1 MRGFALVQSKKTGTM
16 TTSTHGR
23 RLFLELLKQ
32 EGVRVMFGN
41 PGTTEL
47 PLMDALAGEE
57 DIRYV
62 LALQESLVMA
72 MADGYARASGGLGC
86 ANVHVAP
93 GLGNAMG
100 MLFDAM
106 KAGSPVLLTAG
117 QQAQGFGITEP
128 NLYAEL
134 PPMAQPFVKY
144 AVEARRAQDLPRLL
158 HRAAKTALAPPMG
171 PVFVSLPVDVMN
183 AEAEVGLGVPS
194 RVAPRIMADAAE
206 IAKAA
211 ALLAASARPV
221 IIAGDSVAQSG
232 ASAELVALAEALGA
246 PVWLE
251 GEPTTLPFPP
261 AHPLF
266 RGPITRLG
274 KWINTMLAPHDLVLS
289 VGADMFTL
297 SLPPEVEPLPE
308 GIKVVQLDT
317 NPWEL
322 AKNFPTDA
330 ALFGDPVPTLP
341 ALTAAMLAA
350 QGAEGVARAQARRAE
365 VAAAVAADLAKLTAQ
380 AEALADR
387 TPMHPLALMKALG
400 ETLPA
405 EAVVV
410 DESISNGAGMFQFLR
425 NAQPGGLF
433 GNRGGG
439 IGWGL
444 PAAVGV
450 QLALPERRVVA
461 VIGDGSAMYSIQAL
475 WTAAHEKLAM
485 VFVILN
491 NRSYRILK
499 QRLSATKGL
508 AAQRGRYVGMEL
520 GEPAIDFVGLA
531 QSMGVAALR
540 AESIPDFVAALKQ
553 GLAGDGPLLIDAATD
568 PTFQAV

>member
-1 MRGFALVQSKKTGTM
+1 M
-16 TTSTHGR
+16 TAPTAGR

-47 PLMDALAGEE
+47 PLMDALAGEDE
-57 DIRYV
+57 IRYV

-72 MADGYARASGGLGC
+72 MADGYARASGTLGV

-93 GLGNAMG
+93 GLGNALG
-100 MLFDAM
+100 LLFDAH

-144 AVEARRAQDLPRLL
+144 AVEARRAQDLPRLI
-158 HRAAKTALAPPMG
+158 HRAAKTALAPPTG

-183 AEAEVGLGVPS
+183 AEATIGLGTPS
-194 RVAPRIMADAAE
+194 RVAPRIAADAAE

-211 ALLAASARPV
+211 KLLAAAKSPV
-221 IIAGDSVAQSG
+221 IIAGDCVAQSG
-232 ASAELVALAEALGA
+232 AAAELVALAEALGA

-274 KWINTMLAPHDLVLS
+274 RWINNMLSPHDLLLS

-297 SLPPEVEPLPE
+297 SLPPEIEPLPE
-308 GIKVVQLDT
+308 GIKVIHMDT

-322 AKNFPTDA
+322 AKNFATDA
-330 ALFGDPVPTLP
+330 ALFGDPLPTLP
-341 ALTAAMLAA
+341 ALTAAMNDAL
-350 QGAEGVARAQARRAE
+350 GADGIARAQSRRTE

-380 AEALADR
+380 AEALMDR
-387 TPMHPLALMKALG
+387 SPIAPLALMKALG
-400 ETLPA
+400 DTLPA
-405 EAVVV
+405 EAVLV
-410 DESISNGAGMFQFLR
+410 DESISSGAGMFQFLR
-425 NAQPGGLF
+425 NAQPGGLY

-444 PAAVGV
+444 PGAVGV

-475 WTAAHEKLAM
+475 WTAAHEKLPM

-499 QRLSATKGL
+499 QRLSATQGT

-520 GEPAIDFVGLA
+520 SEPAIDFAGLA
-531 QSMGVAALR
+531 RSLGVAAER
-540 AESIPDFVAALKQ
+540 VETIPAFIAALKK
-553 GLAGDGPLLIDAATD
+553 GLTGDGPLLIDAATES
-568 PTFQAV
+568 TFQ

>member
-1 MRGFALVQSKKTGTM
+1 M
-16 TTSTHGR
+16 TDAPTAGR

-47 PLMDALAGEE
+47 PLMDALAGED

-72 MADGYARASGGLGC
+72 MADGYARASGTLGV

-93 GLGNAMG
+93 GLGNALG
-100 MLFDAM
+100 LLFDAH

-144 AVEARRAQDLPRLL
+144 AVEARRAQDLPRLI
-158 HRAAKTALAPPMG
+158 HRAAKTALAPPTG
-171 PVFVSLPVDVMN
+171 PVFLSLPVDVMN
-183 AEAEVGLGVPS
+183 AEATVSLGSPS
-194 RVAPRIMADAAE
+194 RVAPRIAADAEE

-211 ALLAASARPV
+211 RLLAAAKSPV
-221 IIAGDSVAQSG
+221 IIAGDCVAQSN
-232 ASAELVALAEALGA
+232 AAAELVALAEALGA

-274 KWINTMLAPHDLVLS
+274 RWINTMLSPHDLLLS

-297 SLPPEVEPLPE
+297 SLPPDIEPLPD
-308 GIKVVQLDT
+308 GIRVVHMDT

-322 AKNFPTDA
+322 AKNFPADA
-330 ALFGDPVPTLP
+330 ALFGDPLPTLP
-341 ALTAAMLAA
+341 ALTAKLNEALGAA
-350 QGAEGVARAQARRAE
+350 GIARAQSRRAE

-380 AEALADR
+380 AEALKDR
-387 TPMHPLALMKALG
+387 SPIAPLALMKALG
-400 ETLPA
+400 DTLPP
-405 EAVVV
+405 EAVLV
-410 DESISNGAGMFQFLR
+410 DESISSGAGMFQFLR
-425 NAQPGGLF
+425 NAPPGSLY

-444 PAAVGV
+444 PGAVGV

-475 WTAAHEKLAM
+475 WTAAHEKLPM

-499 QRLSATKGL
+499 QRLSATQGT
-508 AAQRGRYVGMEL
+508 AAQVGRYVGMEL
-520 GEPAIDFVGLA
+520 SEPAIDFTGLA
-531 QSMGVAALR
+531 RSMGVAAER
-540 AESIPDFVAALKQ
+540 VETIPAFIAALKK
-553 GLAGDGPLLIDAATD
+553 GLAGDGPLLIDAATES
-568 PTFQAV
+568 TFQ

>member
-1 MRGFALVQSKKTGTM
+1 M
-16 TTSTHGR
+16 TTAPTAGR

-47 PLMDALAGEE
+47 PLMDALAGEDE
-57 DIRYV
+57 IRYV

-72 MADGYARASGGLGC
+72 MADGYARASGTLGV

-100 MLFDAM
+100 MLFDAH

-144 AVEARRAQDLPRLL
+144 AVEARRAQDLPRLI
-158 HRAAKTALAPPMG
+158 HRAAKTALAPPTG

-183 AEAEVGLGVPS
+183 AEATIGLGTPS
-194 RVAPRIMADAAE
+194 RVAPRIAADAAE

-211 ALLAASARPV
+211 KLLAAAKSPV
-221 IIAGDSVAQSG
+221 IIAGDCVAQSG
-232 ASAELVALAEALGA
+232 AAAELVALAEALGA
-246 PVWLE
+246 LVWLE

-274 KWINTMLAPHDLVLS
+274 RWINNMLSPHDLLLS

-297 SLPPEVEPLPE
+297 SLPPEIEPLPE
-308 GIKVVQLDT
+308 GIKVIHMDT

-330 ALFGDPVPTLP
+330 ALFGDPQPTLP
-341 ALTAAMLAA
+341 ALTAAMNAA
-350 QGAEGVARAQARRAE
+350 MGADGIARAQSRRAE

-380 AEALADR
+380 AEALMDR
-387 TPMHPLALMKALG
+387 SPIHPLALMKALG
-400 ETLPA
+400 DTLPA
-405 EAVVV
+405 EAVLV
-410 DESISNGAGMFQFLR
+410 DESISSGAGMFQFLR
-425 NAQPGGLF
+425 NAQPGGLY

-444 PAAVGV
+444 PGAVGV

-475 WTAAHEKLAM
+475 WTAAHEKLPM

-499 QRLSATKGL
+499 QRLSATQGT

-520 GEPAIDFVGLA
+520 SEPAIDFAALA
-531 QSMGVAALR
+531 RSLGVAAER
-540 AESIPDFVAALKQ
+540 VETIPAFIAALKK
-553 GLAGDGPLLIDAATD
+553 GLAGDGPLLIDAATES
-568 PTFQAV
+568 TFQ

>member
-1 MRGFALVQSKKTGTM
+1 M
-16 TTSTHGR
+16 TATAGR
-23 RLFLELLKQ
+23 RLFLDLLKQ
-32 EGVRVMFGN
+32 EGVKVMFGN

-47 PLMDALAGEE
+47 PLMDALAGE
-57 DIRYV
+57 DGIRYV

-100 MLFDAM
+100 MLFDAH

-144 AVEARRAQDLPRLL
+144 AVEVRRAQDLPRLL
-158 HRAAKTALAPPMG
+158 HRAAKTALAPPTG

-183 AEAEVGLGVPS
+183 AEAEVALGVPS
-194 RVAPRIMADAAE
+194 RVAPRIAADAGE

-211 ALLAASARPV
+211 ALLAGAKSPV

-232 ASAELVALAEALGA
+232 AAAELVALAEALGA

-274 KWINTMLAPHDLVLS
+274 TWINNMLSPHDLVFS
-289 VGADMFTL
+289 IGADMFTL
-297 SLPPEVEPLPE
+297 SLPPEIEPLPT

-330 ALFGDPVPTLP
+330 ALFGDPLASLP
-341 ALTAAMLAA
+341 MLTAALRAA
-350 QGAEGVARAQARRAE
+350 QGADGITKAQARRAA
-365 VAAAVAADLAKLTAQ
+365 VAASVAADLAKLTAQ
-380 AEALADR
+380 AEALAGR

-410 DESISNGAGMFQFLR
+410 DESISNGAGMFHFLR
-425 NAQPGGLF
+425 NAEPGGLY

-499 QRLSATKGL
+499 QRLSATKGT

-520 GEPAIDFVGLA
+520 SEPAIDFVGLA
-531 QSMGVAALR
+531 QSMGVEAVR
-540 AESIPDFVAALKQ
+540 VESIPDFIAALQ
-553 GLAGDGPLLIDAATD
+553 RGLTGTGPLLIDAATD
-568 PTFQAV
+568 PSFQPV

>member
-1 MRGFALVQSKKTGTM
+1 M
-16 TTSTHGR
+16 TAPTAGR

-47 PLMDALAGEE
+47 PLMDALAGEDE
-57 DIRYV
+57 IRYV

-72 MADGYARASGGLGC
+72 MADGYARASGTLGV

-100 MLFDAM
+100 MLFDAH

-144 AVEARRAQDLPRLL
+144 AVEARRAQDLPRLI
-158 HRAAKTALAPPMG
+158 HRAAKTALAPPTG

-183 AEAEVGLGVPS
+183 AEATIGLGTPS
-194 RVAPRIMADAAE
+194 RVAPRIAADAAE

-211 ALLAASARPV
+211 KLLAGAKSPV
-221 IIAGDSVAQSG
+221 IIAGDCVAQSG
-232 ASAELVALAEALGA
+232 AAAELVALAEALGA

-274 KWINTMLAPHDLVLS
+274 HWINTMLSPHDLLLS

-297 SLPPEVEPLPE
+297 SLPPEIEPLPE
-308 GIKVVQLDT
+308 GIKVIHMDT

-330 ALFGDPVPTLP
+330 ALFGDPLPTLP
-341 ALTAAMLAA
+341 ALTAAMNAA
-350 QGAEGVARAQARRAE
+350 MGADGIARAQARRGE

-380 AEALADR
+380 AEALMDR
-387 TPMHPLALMKALG
+387 SPIAPLALMKALG
-400 ETLPA
+400 DTLPA
-405 EAVVV
+405 EAVLV
-410 DESISNGAGMFQFLR
+410 DESISSGAGMFQFLR
-425 NAQPGGLF
+425 NAQPGGLY

-444 PAAVGV
+444 PGAVGV

-475 WTAAHEKLAM
+475 WTAAHEKLPM

-499 QRLSATKGL
+499 QRLSATQGI

-520 GEPAIDFVGLA
+520 SEPTIDFTGLA
-531 QSMGVAALR
+531 RSMGVAAER
-540 AESIPDFVAALKQ
+540 VETIPAFIAALKK
-553 GLAGDGPLLIDAATD
+553 GLAGDGPLLIDAATESV
-568 PTFQAV
+568 FQ

>member
-1 MRGFALVQSKKTGTM
+1 M
-16 TTSTHGR
+16 TAPTAGR

-47 PLMDALAGEE
+47 PLMDALAGEDE
-57 DIRYV
+57 IRYV

-72 MADGYARASGGLGC
+72 MADGYARASGTLGV

-100 MLFDAM
+100 MLFDAH

-144 AVEARRAQDLPRLL
+144 AVEARRAQDLPRLI
-158 HRAAKTALAPPMG
+158 HRAAKTALAPPTG

-183 AEAEVGLGVPS
+183 AEATIGLGTPS
-194 RVAPRIMADAAE
+194 RVAPRIAADGAE

-211 ALLAASARPV
+211 KLLAAAKSPV
-221 IIAGDSVAQSG
+221 IIAGDCVAQSG
-232 ASAELVALAEALGA
+232 AAAELVALAEALGA

-274 KWINTMLAPHDLVLS
+274 HWINTMLSPHDLLLS

-297 SLPPEVEPLPE
+297 SLPPEIEPLPE
-308 GIKVVQLDT
+308 GIKVIHMDT

-330 ALFGDPVPTLP
+330 ALFGDPLPTLP
-341 ALTAAMLAA
+341 ALTAAMNAA
-350 QGAEGVARAQARRAE
+350 MGADGIARAQSRRGE

-380 AEALADR
+380 AEALMDR
-387 TPMHPLALMKALG
+387 SPIAPLALMKALG
-400 ETLPA
+400 DTLPA
-405 EAVVV
+405 EAVLV
-410 DESISNGAGMFQFLR
+410 DESISSGAGMFQFLR
-425 NAQPGGLF
+425 NAQPGGLY

-444 PAAVGV
+444 PGAVGV

-475 WTAAHEKLAM
+475 WTAAHEKLPM

-499 QRLSATKGL
+499 QRLSATQGT

-520 GEPAIDFVGLA
+520 SEPAIDFAGLA
-531 QSMGVAALR
+531 RSLGVAAER
-540 AESIPDFVAALKQ
+540 AETIPAFIAALKK
-553 GLAGDGPLLIDAATD
+553 GLTGDGPLLIDAATES
-568 PTFQAV
+568 TFQ

>member
-1 MRGFALVQSKKTGTM
+1 M
-16 TTSTHGR
+16 TAPTAGR

-47 PLMDALAGEE
+47 PLMDALAGEDE
-57 DIRYV
+57 IRYV

-72 MADGYARASGGLGC
+72 MADGYARASGTLGV

-100 MLFDAM
+100 MLFDAH

-144 AVEARRAQDLPRLL
+144 AVEARRAQDLPRLI
-158 HRAAKTALAPPMG
+158 HRAAKTALAPPTG

-183 AEAEVGLGVPS
+183 AEATIGLGTPS
-194 RVAPRIMADAAE
+194 RVAPRIAADAAE

-211 ALLAASARPV
+211 KLLAGAKSPV
-221 IIAGDSVAQSG
+221 IIAGDCVAQSG
-232 ASAELVALAEALGA
+232 AAAELVALAEALGA

-274 KWINTMLAPHDLVLS
+274 HWINTMLSPHDLLLS

-297 SLPPEVEPLPE
+297 SLPPEIEPLPE
-308 GIKVVQLDT
+308 GIKVIHMDT

-330 ALFGDPVPTLP
+330 ALFGDPLPTLP
-341 ALTAAMLAA
+341 ALTAAMNAA
-350 QGAEGVARAQARRAE
+350 MGADGIARAQARRGE

-380 AEALADR
+380 AEALMDR
-387 TPMHPLALMKALG
+387 SPIAPLALMKALG
-400 ETLPA
+400 DTLPA
-405 EAVVV
+405 EAVLV
-410 DESISNGAGMFQFLR
+410 DESISSGAGMFQFLR
-425 NAQPGGLF
+425 NAQPGGLY

-444 PAAVGV
+444 PGAVGV

-475 WTAAHEKLAM
+475 WTAAHEKLPM

-499 QRLSATKGL
+499 QRLSATQGI

-520 GEPAIDFVGLA
+520 SEPAIDFTGLA
-531 QSMGVAALR
+531 RSIGVAAER
-540 AESIPDFVAALKQ
+540 VETIPAFIAALKK
-553 GLAGDGPLLIDAATD
+553 GLAGDGPLLIDAATESV
-568 PTFQAV
+568 FQ

>member
-1 MRGFALVQSKKTGTM
+1 M
-16 TTSTHGR
+16 STEPTAGR

-47 PLMDALAGEE
+47 PLMDALAGED

-62 LALQESLVMA
+62 LALQEALVMA
-72 MADGYARASGGLGC
+72 MADGYARASGTIGV

-100 MLFDAM
+100 MLFDAH

-144 AVEARRAQDLPRLL
+144 AVEVRRAEDLPRLL
-158 HRAAKTALAPPMG
+158 HRAVKTALAPPMG

-183 AEAEVGLGVPS
+183 AEAAIGLGAPS
-194 RVAPRIMADAAE
+194 RVAPRIAADAAE
-206 IAKAA
+206 IGRAAVLMAA
-211 ALLAASARPV
+211 AERPV

-232 ASAELVALAEALGA
+232 AAGELVALAEALGA

-261 AHPLF
+261 SHPLF

-274 KWINTMLAPHDLVLS
+274 HWINAMLSPHDLVLS

-297 SLPPEVEPLPE
+297 SLPPEIEPLPE

-322 AKNFPTDA
+322 AKNFPADA
-330 ALFGDPVPTLP
+330 ALLGDPLATLP
-341 ALTAAMLAA
+341 LLTAALGAA
-350 QGAEGVARAQARRAE
+350 LGADGMARAQARRAE
-365 VAAAVAADLAKLTAQ
+365 VAAGVAADLAKLTAQ

-387 TPMHPLALMKALG
+387 SPIAPLALMKALG
-400 ETLPA
+400 DTLPA
-405 EAVVV
+405 EAVLV
-410 DESISNGAGMFQFLR
+410 DESISSGAGMFQFLR
-425 NAQPGGLF
+425 HVQPGGLY

-450 QLALPERRVVA
+450 QLALPERPVVA

-475 WTAAHEKLAM
+475 WTAAHEKLPIT
-485 VFVILN
+485 FVILN

-499 QRLSATKGL
+499 QRLSASKGT

-520 GEPAIDFVGLA
+520 DNPVIDFCGLA
-531 QSMGVAALR
+531 TAMGVEAVR
-540 AESIPDFVAALKQ
+540 VETIPDFIAALKR
-553 GLAGDGPLLIDAATD
+553 GLASPSPLLIDAATD
-568 PTFQAV
+568 PTFQPM

>member
-1 MRGFALVQSKKTGTM
+1 M
-16 TTSTHGR
+16 TAAPTAGR

-47 PLMDALAGEE
+47 PLMDALAGEDE
-57 DIRYV
+57 IRYV

-72 MADGYARASGGLGC
+72 MADGYARASGTLGV

-100 MLFDAM
+100 MLFDAH

-144 AVEARRAQDLPRLL
+144 AVEARRAQDLPRLI
-158 HRAAKTALAPPMG
+158 HRAAKTALAPPTG
-171 PVFVSLPVDVMN
+171 PVFLSLPVDVMN
-183 AEAEVGLGVPS
+183 AEATVSLGAPS
-194 RVAPRIMADAAE
+194 RIAPRIAADAAE

-211 ALLAASARPV
+211 KLLAAAKSPV
-221 IIAGDSVAQSG
+221 IIAGDCVAQSG
-232 ASAELVALAEALGA
+232 AAAELVALAEALGA

-274 KWINTMLAPHDLVLS
+274 RWINTMLSPHDLLLS

-297 SLPPEVEPLPE
+297 SLPPEIEPLPE
-308 GIKVVQLDT
+308 GIKVIHMDT
-317 NPWEL
+317 NAWEL

-330 ALFGDPVPTLP
+330 ALFGDPLPTLP
-341 ALTAAMLAA
+341 ALTAAMNEALGT
-350 QGAEGVARAQARRAE
+350 QGIARAQTRRAE

-380 AEALADR
+380 AEALMGRSPIA
-387 TPMHPLALMKALG
+387 PLALMKALG
-400 ETLPA
+400 DTLPA
-405 EAVVV
+405 EAVLV
-410 DESISNGAGMFQFLR
+410 DESISSGAGMFQFLR
-425 NAQPGGLF
+425 NAQPGGLY

-444 PAAVGV
+444 PGAVGV

-475 WTAAHEKLAM
+475 WTAAHEKLPM

-499 QRLSATKGL
+499 QRLSATQGI
-508 AAQRGRYVGMEL
+508 AAQNGRYVGMEL
-520 GEPAIDFVGLA
+520 SEPAIDFTGLA
-531 QSMGVAALR
+531 RSLGVAAER
-540 AESIPDFVAALKQ
+540 VETIPAFIAALKK
-553 GLAGDGPLLIDAATD
+553 GLAGDGPLLIDAATES
-568 PTFQAV
+568 TFQ

>member
-1 MRGFALVQSKKTGTM
+1 MSAPTA
-16 TTSTHGR
+16 GR

-47 PLMDALAGEE
+47 PLMDALAGED

-72 MADGYARASGGLGC
+72 MADGYARASGTLGV

-93 GLGNAMG
+93 GLGNALG
-100 MLFDAM
+100 LLFDAH

-144 AVEARRAQDLPRLL
+144 AVEARRAQDLPRLI
-158 HRAAKTALAPPMG
+158 HRAAKTALAPPTG
-171 PVFVSLPVDVMN
+171 PVFLSLPVDVMN
-183 AEAEVGLGVPS
+183 AEATVGLGTPS
-194 RVAPRIMADAAE
+194 RVAPRIAADADE

-211 ALLAASARPV
+211 RLLAAAKSPV
-221 IIAGDSVAQSG
+221 IIAGDCVAQSN

-274 KWINTMLAPHDLVLS
+274 RWINTMLSPHDLLLS

-297 SLPPEVEPLPE
+297 SLPPDIEPLPE
-308 GIKVVQLDT
+308 GIRVVHMDT

-322 AKNFPTDA
+322 AKNFPADA
-330 ALFGDPVPTLP
+330 ALFGDPMPTLP
-341 ALTAAMLAA
+341 ALTVALNEAL
-350 QGAEGVARAQARRAE
+350 GRDGIARAQSRRAE

-380 AEALADR
+380 AEALKDR
-387 TPMHPLALMKALG
+387 SPIAPLALMKALG
-400 ETLPA
+400 DTLPP

-410 DESISNGAGMFQFLR
+410 DESISSGAGMFQFLR
-425 NAQPGGLF
+425 NAPPGSLY

-444 PAAVGV
+444 PGAVGV
-450 QLALPERRVVA
+450 QLALPQRRVVA

-475 WTAAHEKLAM
+475 WTAAHEKLPM

-499 QRLSATKGL
+499 QRLSATQGT

-520 GEPAIDFVGLA
+520 SEPAIDFTGLA
-531 QSMGVAALR
+531 RSMGVAAER
-540 AESIPDFVAALKQ
+540 VETIPAFIAALKK
-553 GLAGDGPLLIDAATD
+553 GLGGDAPLLIDAATES
-568 PTFQAV
+568 TFQ

>member
-1 MRGFALVQSKKTGTM
+1 MPADSPTA
-16 TTSTHGR
+16 GR

-47 PLMDALAGEE
+47 PLMDALAGED

-62 LALQESLVMA
+62 LALQEALVMA
-72 MADGYARASGGLGC
+72 MADGYARASGSLAC

-100 MLFDAM
+100 MLFDAH

-144 AVEARRAQDLPRLL
+144 AVEVRRAQDLPRLL

-183 AEAEVGLGVPS
+183 AEATIPLGTPS
-194 RVAPRIMADAAE
+194 RVAPRIAADAAE

-211 ALLAASARPV
+211 QLLAAAANPV

-232 ASAELVALAEALGA
+232 AAAELVVLAEALGA

-274 KWINTMLAPHDLVLS
+274 RWINDMLSPHDLVLS

-297 SLPPEVEPLPE
+297 SLPPEIEPLPA

-322 AKNFPTDA
+322 AKNFPADA
-330 ALFGDPVPTLP
+330 ALFGDPLPTLP
-341 ALTAAMLAA
+341 ALTAALNAA
-350 QGAEGVARAQARRAE
+350 LGQDGIARTQSRRAQI
-365 VAAAVAADLAKLTAQ
+365 AAAVAADLEKLTAQ
-380 AEALADR
+380 AESLADR
-387 TPMHPLALMKALG
+387 SPIAPLALMKALG
-400 ETLPA
+400 DTLPP

-410 DESISNGAGMFQFLR
+410 DESISSGAGMFHFLR
-425 NAQPGGLF
+425 NARPGSLF

-444 PAAVGV
+444 PAAVGI
-450 QLALPERRVVA
+450 QLALPNRPVVA

-475 WTAAHEKLAM
+475 WTAAHEKLPIT
-485 VFVILN
+485 FVILN

-499 QRLSATKGL
+499 QRLSATKGT

-520 GEPAIDFVGLA
+520 AEPAIDFPALA
-531 QSMGVAALR
+531 KSMGVDALR
-540 AESIPDFVAALKQ
+540 VETIPAFVAALKQ
-553 GLAGDGPLLIDAATD
+553 GLAGPGPLLIDAATD
-568 PTFQAV
+568 PSYQPV

>member
-144 AVEARRAQDLPRLL
+144 AVEVRRAQDLPRLL

-297 SLPPEVEPLPE
+297 SLPPEVEPLPD

-322 AKNFPTDA
+322 AKNFPADA

-341 ALTAAMLAA
+341 ALTSALNAAL
-350 QGAEGVARAQARRAE
+350 GPDGIARAQARRAE

-400 ETLPA
+400 QTLPA

-531 QSMGVAALR
+531 QSMGVAAVR
-540 AESIPDFVAALKQ
+540 AESIPEFVAALKQ

>member
-1 MRGFALVQSKKTGTM
+1 MPADTPTA
-16 TTSTHGR
+16 GR
-23 RLFLELLKQ
+23 RLFLDLLKQ
-32 EGVRVMFGN
+32 EGVTVMFGN

-47 PLMDALAGEE
+47 PLMDALAGE
-57 DIRYV
+57 DGIRYV

-100 MLFDAM
+100 MLFDAH

-144 AVEARRAQDLPRLL
+144 AVEVRRAQDLPRLL

-183 AEAEVGLGVPS
+183 AEAEVALGVPS
-194 RVAPRIMADAAE
+194 RVAPRIAADAGE
-206 IAKAA
+206 VAKAA
-211 ALLAASARPV
+211 ALLAGAANPV

-232 ASAELVALAEALGA
+232 AAAELVALAEALGA

-274 KWINTMLAPHDLVLS
+274 AWINNMLSPHDLVFS

-297 SLPPEVEPLPE
+297 SLPPEIEPLPA

-322 AKNFPTDA
+322 AKNFPADA
-330 ALFGDPVPTLP
+330 ALFGDPLVSLP
-341 ALTAAMLAA
+341 MLTAGLVAA
-350 QGAEGVARAQARRAE
+350 QGVDGVARAQARRAA
-365 VAAAVAADLAKLTAQ
+365 VAAGVAADLAKLTAQ
-380 AEALADR
+380 AAALADR
-387 TPMHPLALMKALG
+387 TPMHPLALMQALG
-400 ETLPA
+400 ATLPA

-410 DESISNGAGMFQFLR
+410 DESISNGAGMFHFLR
-425 NAQPGGLF
+425 NAEPGGLF

-450 QLALPERRVVA
+450 QLALPARRVVA

-499 QRLSATKGL
+499 QRLSATKGT

-520 GEPAIDFVGLA
+520 SEPAIDFVGLA
-531 QSMGVAALR
+531 QSMGVDAVR
-540 AESIPDFVAALKQ
+540 VESIPAFIAALQ
-553 GLAGDGPLLIDAATD
+553 RGLTATGPLLIDAATD
-568 PTFQAV
+568 PSFQPV

>member
-1 MRGFALVQSKKTGTM
+1 M
-16 TTSTHGR
+16 TAPTAGR

-47 PLMDALAGEE
+47 PLMDALAGEDE
-57 DIRYV
+57 IRYV

-72 MADGYARASGGLGC
+72 MADGYARASGTLGV

-93 GLGNAMG
+93 GLGNALG
-100 MLFDAM
+100 LLFDAH

-144 AVEARRAQDLPRLL
+144 AVEARRAQDLPRLI
-158 HRAAKTALAPPMG
+158 HRAAKTALAPPTG

-183 AEAEVGLGVPS
+183 AEATIGLGTPS
-194 RVAPRIMADAAE
+194 RVAPRIAADAAE
-206 IAKAA
+206 IEKAA
-211 ALLAASARPV
+211 KLLAAAKSPV
-221 IIAGDSVAQSG
+221 IIAGDCVAQSG
-232 ASAELVALAEALGA
+232 AAAQLVALAEALGA

-274 KWINTMLAPHDLVLS
+274 RWINTMLSPHDLLLS

-297 SLPPEVEPLPE
+297 SLPPEIEPLPE
-308 GIKVVQLDT
+308 GIKVIHMDT

-330 ALFGDPVPTLP
+330 ALFGDPLPTLP
-341 ALTAAMLAA
+341 ALTAAMNAVM
-350 QGAEGVARAQARRAE
+350 GADGIARAQARRGE

-380 AEALADR
+380 AEALMDR
-387 TPMHPLALMKALG
+387 SPIAPLALMKALG
-400 ETLPA
+400 DTLPA
-405 EAVVV
+405 EAVLV
-410 DESISNGAGMFQFLR
+410 DESISSGAGMFQFLR
-425 NAQPGGLF
+425 NAQPGGLY

-444 PAAVGV
+444 PGAVGV

-475 WTAAHEKLAM
+475 WTAAHEKLPM

-499 QRLSATKGL
+499 QRLSATQGT

-520 GEPAIDFVGLA
+520 SEPAIDFAGLA
-531 QSMGVAALR
+531 RSLGVAAER
-540 AESIPDFVAALKQ
+540 VETIPAFIGALKK
-553 GLAGDGPLLIDAATD
+553 GLTGDGPLLIDAATES
-568 PTFQAV
+568 TFQ

>member
-1 MRGFALVQSKKTGTM
+1 M
-16 TTSTHGR
+16 TAPTAGR

-47 PLMDALAGEE
+47 PLMDALAGEDE
-57 DIRYV
+57 IRYV

-72 MADGYARASGGLGC
+72 MADGYARASGTLGV

-93 GLGNAMG
+93 GLGNALG
-100 MLFDAM
+100 LLFDAH

-144 AVEARRAQDLPRLL
+144 AVEARRAQDLPRLI
-158 HRAAKTALAPPMG
+158 HRAAKTALAPPTG

-183 AEAEVGLGVPS
+183 AEATIGLGTPS
-194 RVAPRIMADAAE
+194 RVAPRIAADAAE

-211 ALLAASARPV
+211 KLLAAAKSPV
-221 IIAGDSVAQSG
+221 IIAGDCVAQSG
-232 ASAELVALAEALGA
+232 AAAELVALAEALGA

-274 KWINTMLAPHDLVLS
+274 RWINNMLSPHDLLLS

-297 SLPPEVEPLPE
+297 SLPPEIEPLPE
-308 GIKVVQLDT
+308 GIKVIHMDT

-322 AKNFPTDA
+322 AKNFATDA
-330 ALFGDPVPTLP
+330 ALFGDPLPTLP
-341 ALTAAMLAA
+341 ALTAAMNDAL
-350 QGAEGVARAQARRAE
+350 GADGIARAQSRRTE

-380 AEALADR
+380 AEALMDR
-387 TPMHPLALMKALG
+387 SPIAPLALMKALG
-400 ETLPA
+400 DTLPA
-405 EAVVV
+405 EAVLV
-410 DESISNGAGMFQFLR
+410 DESISSGAGMFQFLR
-425 NAQPGGLF
+425 NAQPGGLY

-444 PAAVGV
+444 PGAVGV

-475 WTAAHEKLAM
+475 WTAAHEKLPM

-499 QRLSATKGL
+499 QRLSATQGT

-520 GEPAIDFVGLA
+520 SEPAIDFAGLA
-531 QSMGVAALR
+531 RSLGVAAER
-540 AESIPDFVAALKQ
+540 VETIPGFIAALKK
-553 GLAGDGPLLIDAATD
+553 GLTGDGPLLIDAATES
-568 PTFQAV
+568 TFQ

>member
-1 MRGFALVQSKKTGTM
+1 MSVATA
-16 TTSTHGR
+16 GR

-47 PLMDALAGEE
+47 PLMDALAGED
-57 DIRYV
+57 DIHYV

-72 MADGYARASGGLGC
+72 MADGYARASNGLAV

-100 MLFDAM
+100 MLFDAH

-134 PPMAQPFVKY
+134 PPMARPFVKY
-144 AVEARRAQDLPRLL
+144 AAEVASVQDLPRLL
-158 HRAAKTALAPPMG
+158 HRAVKTALAPPTG
-171 PVFVSLPVDVMN
+171 PVFLSLPVDVMN
-183 AEAEVGLGVPS
+183 AEGAVDIA
-194 RVAPRIMADAAE
+194 APTRIAAGFAPDPAA
-206 IAKAA
+206 IAYAVK
-211 ALLAASARPV
+211 LLAASQRPV
-221 IIAGDSVAQSG
+221 IIAGDAVAQSD
-232 ASAELVALAEALGA
+232 AADALIAFAEALGA
-246 PVWLE
+246 PVYLE

-274 KWINTMLAPHDLVLS
+274 SWIRPMLDQHDCLVSL
-289 VGADMFTL
+289 GADLFTL
-297 SLPPEVEPLPE
+297 SLPPTIDPLPP
-308 GIKVVQLDT
+308 GMVIVHLDT
-317 NPWEL
+317 DPWQL
-322 AKNFPTDA
+322 GKNFPTAA
-330 ALFGDPVPTLP
+330 ALLGDPATSLPMLTAGVRAEANP
-341 ALTAAMLAA
+341 AL
-350 QGAEGVARAQARRAE
+350 VAARRAATE
-365 VAAAVAADLAKLTAQ
+365 AAIAADFAALSARAT
-380 AEALADR
+380 AEADKS
-387 TPMHPLALMKALG
+387 PMSPLSLMQALG
-400 ETLPA
+400 QTLPP

-410 DESISNGAGMFQFLR
+410 DESISSGAGLFQFLR
-425 NAQPGGLF
+425 AAPPGSLF

-444 PAAVGV
+444 PAAIGV
-450 QLALPERRVVA
+450 QLALPDRRVVA

-475 WTAAHEKLAM
+475 WTAAHENAPV

-499 QRLSATKGL
+499 QRLSATQGV
-508 AAQRGRYVGMEL
+508 AAQNGRYVGMEL
-520 GEPAIDFVGLA
+520 NQPAIDFCALA
-531 QSMGVAALR
+531 GSLGVAAVSV
-540 AESIPDFVAALKQ
+540 ATIPDFVAALRR
-553 GLAGDGPLLIDAATD
+553 GVEGSSPLLIEAMID
-568 PTFQAV
+568 PGF

>member
-1 MRGFALVQSKKTGTM
+1 M
-16 TTSTHGR
+16 STPIAGR

-32 EGVRVMFGN
+32 EGVGVMFGN

-47 PLMDALAGEE
+47 PLMDALAGE
-57 DIRYV
+57 DGIRYV

-72 MADGYARASGGLGC
+72 MADGYARASGTLGV

-93 GLGNAMG
+93 GLGNALG
-100 MLFDAM
+100 LLFDAH

-144 AVEARRAQDLPRLL
+144 AVEARRAQDLPRLI
-158 HRAAKTALAPPMG
+158 HRAAKTALAPPTG

-183 AEAEVGLGVPS
+183 AEAAVSLGVPS
-194 RVAPRIMADAAE
+194 RVAPRIAADADG
-206 IAKAA
+206 IARAA
-211 ALLAASARPV
+211 GLLAAARSPV
-221 IIAGDSVAQSG
+221 IIAGDCVAQSG
-232 ASAELVALAEALGA
+232 AAAELVALAEALGS

-274 KWINTMLAPHDLVLS
+274 RWINTMLSPHDLLLS

-308 GIKVVQLDT
+308 GIRVVHLDT

-322 AKNFPTDA
+322 AKNFPADA
-330 ALFGDPVPTLP
+330 ALFGDPLPTLP
-341 ALTAAMLAA
+341 LLTAGLNAA
-350 QGAEGVARAQARRAE
+350 LGADGIARALARRGE
-365 VAAAVAADLAKLTAQ
+365 VEAAVAADLAGLVAQ
-380 AEALADR
+380 AEALMGRSPIA
-387 TPMHPLALMKALG
+387 PLALMKALG
-400 ETLPA
+400 DTLPA

-410 DESISNGAGMFQFLR
+410 DESISSGAGMFQFLR
-425 NAQPGGLF
+425 NAPPGSLF

-444 PAAVGV
+444 PGAVGV

-499 QRLSATKGL
+499 QRLAATRGT

-520 GEPAIDFVGLA
+520 SEPAIDFCGLA
-531 QSMGVAALR
+531 RSMGVAAER
-540 AESIPDFVAALKQ
+540 VETIPAFVAALRG
-553 GLAGDGPLLIDAATD
+553 GLTGDAPLLIDAAID
-568 PTFQAV
+568 PAFG

>member
-1 MRGFALVQSKKTGTM
+1 M
-16 TTSTHGR
+16 TDQPAPTTGR
-23 RLFLELLKQ
+23 RLFLDLLKQ

-47 PLMDALAGEE
+47 PLMDALAGED

-62 LALQESLVMA
+62 LALQEALVMA
-72 MADGYARASGGLGC
+72 MADGYARASGTLGV

-100 MLFDAM
+100 MLFDAH

-144 AVEARRAQDLPRLL
+144 AVEVRRAQDLPRLL
-158 HRAAKTALAPPMG
+158 HRAAKTSLAPPMG

-183 AEAEVGLGVPS
+183 AEATVSLGTPS
-194 RVAPRIMADAAE
+194 RVAPRIIADAAE
-206 IAKAA
+206 IQKAA
-211 ALLAASARPV
+211 ALFAAAANPV

-232 ASAELVALAEALGA
+232 AAAELVALADALGA

-274 KWINTMLAPHDLVLS
+274 RWIHDMLAPHDLVLS

-297 SLPPEVEPLPE
+297 SLPPDIEPLPP

-322 AKNFPTDA
+322 AKNFPADA
-330 ALFGDPVPTLP
+330 VLFGDPLPTLP
-341 ALTAAMLAA
+341 ALTAALHEAL
-350 QGAEGVARAQARRAE
+350 GPDGIARARSRRE
-365 VAAAVAADLAKLTAQ
+365 TVAATVAAELARLTAQ
-380 AEALADR
+380 AEALSAR
-387 TPMHPLALMKALG
+387 SPIAPLALMKALG
-400 ETLPA
+400 DTLPA
-405 EAVVV
+405 EAVLV
-410 DESISNGAGMFQFLR
+410 DESISSGAGMFHFLR

-444 PAAVGV
+444 PAAVGI
-450 QLALPERRVVA
+450 QLALPDRPVVA

-475 WTAAHEKLAM
+475 WTAAHEKLPIT
-485 VFVILN
+485 FVILN

-499 QRLSATKGL
+499 QRLSATKGT

-520 GEPAIDFVGLA
+520 SEPAIDFPALA
-531 QSMGVAALR
+531 KSMGVDSVR
-540 AESIPDFVAALKQ
+540 VETIPAFIAALKQ
-553 GLAGDGPLLIDAATD
+553 GLAGPGPLLIDAATD
-568 PTFQAV
+568 PTFQPV